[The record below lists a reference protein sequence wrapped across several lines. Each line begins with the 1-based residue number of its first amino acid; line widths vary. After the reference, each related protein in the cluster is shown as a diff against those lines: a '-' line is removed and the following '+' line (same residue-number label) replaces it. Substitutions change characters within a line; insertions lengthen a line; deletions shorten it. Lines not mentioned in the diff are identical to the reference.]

1 MLYDKLLE
9 IGVPADWRLVTDE
22 YKAFALGAFVVVA
35 ILIWNRIRILKRMR
49 TIETRLDRIE
59 TQLTKMQNEIN
70 TVLQIQVPLIAQ
82 LNPKSRTKLDPAM
95 RQSKRAVATLRSRR
109 HRLPPRLRSLKA
121 QIGKIARVVT
131 GRWRLARLGPGS
143 TQRTELSGA

>member
-9 IGVPADWRLVTDE
+9 IGVPADWRLMTDE
-22 YKAFALGAFVVVA
+22 YKAWALGAFVVAA

-82 LNPKSRTKLDPAM
+82 LNAKSRTKLDPSNA
-95 RQSKRAVATLRSRR
+95 AVEMGGGVVAGLTMSPPVSPAQPENAKSAKLSRS
-109 HRLPPRLRSLKA
+109 
-121 QIGKIARVVT
+121 
-131 GRWRLARLGPGS
+131 
-143 TQRTELSGA
+143 

>member
-9 IGVPADWRLVTDE
+9 IGVPADWHLMTDE
-22 YKAFALGAFVVVA
+22 YKALALGAFVVVA

-82 LNPKSRTKLDPAM
+82 LNAKSRTKLDP
-95 RQSKRAVATLRSRR
+95 SNEAVEMGGGDVAESTTS
-109 HRLPPRLRSLKA
+109 PPTTPA
-121 QIGKIARVVT
+121 QPESANR
-131 GRWRLARLGPGS
+131 
-143 TQRTELSGA
+143 